1 MKTAIIVFPGTNRDR
16 DMAMAIERASGQK
29 PDLVWYTETEL
40 PKVDLIVVPGGFAYG
55 DYLRSGAMAA
65 RAPAMRSVVERAGAG
80 VAVLGVCNGF
90 QVLTEIGL
98 LPGAL
103 MRNADLKFICR
114 NLDIR
119 VETSASLFTAG
130 YQAGQCISVPVAHN
144 DGNYVADQATLDQ
157 LEGEDRVVFRYVD
170 AERQTTP
177 QGNPAGNPNGSARSI
192 AGILD
197 VNRRV
202 LGFMPHPEN
211 ATDPAVGGTDGQA
224 LFDGLVKAL
233 S

>member
-1 MKTAIIVFPGTNRDR
+1 MKSAIIVFPGTNRDR
-16 DMAMAIERASGQK
+16 DMAMAIKRASGQEAHF
-29 PDLVWYTETEL
+29 VWYTETEF

-55 DYLRSGAMAA
+55 DYLRAGAMAA
-65 RAPAMRSVVERAGAG
+65 RAPAMRAVVERASAG

-98 LPGAL
+98 LQGAL
-103 MRNADLKFICR
+103 MRNAGLKFICR

-130 YQAGQCISVPVAHN
+130 YQPGQCISVPVAHN
-144 DGNYVADQATLDQ
+144 DGNYVADQSTLDQ

-170 AERQTTP
+170 ADGQTTA
-177 QGNPAGNPNGSARSI
+177 QDNPTGNPNGSARSI

-197 VNRRV
+197 ANRRV

>member
-1 MKTAIIVFPGTNRDR
+1 MKSAIIVFPGTNRDR
-16 DMAMAIERASGQK
+16 DMAMAIKRASGRE
-29 PDLVWYTETEL
+29 PHLIWYTETEL

-55 DYLRSGAMAA
+55 DYLRAGAMAA
-65 RAPAMRSVVERAGAG
+65 RAPAMRTVVERASAG

-98 LPGAL
+98 LQGAL
-103 MRNADLKFICR
+103 MRNAGLKFICR
-114 NLDIR
+114 NLHIR

-130 YQAGQCISVPVAHN
+130 YQPGQCISVPVAHN
-144 DGNYVADQATLDQ
+144 DGNYVADQTTLDQ

-170 AERQTTP
+170 ADGETTA
-177 QGNPAGNPNGSARSI
+177 QGNTNGSARSI

-197 VNRRV
+197 ANRRV

>member
-1 MKTAIIVFPGTNRDR
+1 MKSAIIVFPGTNRDR
-16 DMAMAIERASGQK
+16 DMAMAIKRASGQEAHF
-29 PDLVWYTETEL
+29 VWYTETEF

-55 DYLRSGAMAA
+55 DYLRAGAMAA
-65 RAPAMRSVVERAGAG
+65 RAPAMRTVVERASAG

-98 LPGAL
+98 LQGAL
-103 MRNADLKFICR
+103 MRNAGLKFICR
-114 NLDIR
+114 NLHIR

-130 YQAGQCISVPVAHN
+130 YQPGQCISVPVAHN
-144 DGNYVADQATLDQ
+144 DGNYVADQTTLDQ

-170 AERQTTP
+170 ADGETTA
-177 QGNPAGNPNGSARSI
+177 QGNTNGSARSI

-197 VNRRV
+197 ANRRV

>member
-1 MKTAIIVFPGTNRDR
+1 MKSAIIVFPGTNRDR
-16 DMAMAIERASGQK
+16 DMAMAIKRASGQE
-29 PDLVWYTETEL
+29 PHLVWYTETEF

-55 DYLRSGAMAA
+55 DYLRAGAMAA
-65 RAPAMRSVVERAGAG
+65 RAPAMRTVVERASAG

-98 LPGAL
+98 LQGAL
-103 MRNADLKFICR
+103 MRNAGLKFICR

-130 YQAGQCISVPVAHN
+130 YQPGQCISVPVAHN
-144 DGNYVADQATLDQ
+144 DGNYVADQSTLDQ

>member
-1 MKTAIIVFPGTNRDR
+1 MKSAIIVFPGTNRDR
-16 DMAMAIERASGQK
+16 DMAMAIKRASGQE
-29 PDLVWYTETEL
+29 PHFVWYTETEF

-55 DYLRSGAMAA
+55 DYLRAGAMAA
-65 RAPAMRSVVERAGAG
+65 RAPAMRAVVERASAG

-98 LPGAL
+98 LQGAL
-103 MRNADLKFICR
+103 MRNAGLKFICR
-114 NLDIR
+114 NLHIR

-130 YQAGQCISVPVAHN
+130 YQPGQCISVPVAHN
-144 DGNYVADQATLDQ
+144 DGNYVADQTTLDQ

-170 AERQTTP
+170 ADGETTA
-177 QGNPAGNPNGSARSI
+177 QGNTNGSARSI

-197 VNRRV
+197 ANRRV

>member
-1 MKTAIIVFPGTNRDR
+1 
-16 DMAMAIERASGQK
+16 
-29 PDLVWYTETEL
+29 
-40 PKVDLIVVPGGFAYG
+40 
-55 DYLRSGAMAA
+55 MAA
-65 RAPAMRSVVERAGAG
+65 RAPAMRTVVERASAG

-98 LPGAL
+98 LQGAL
-103 MRNADLKFICR
+103 MRNAGLKFICR
-114 NLDIR
+114 NLHIR

-130 YQAGQCISVPVAHN
+130 YQPGQCISVPVAHN
-144 DGNYVADQATLDQ
+144 DGNYVADQTTLDQ

-170 AERQTTP
+170 ADGETTA
-177 QGNPAGNPNGSARSI
+177 QGNTNGSARSI

-197 VNRRV
+197 ANRRV
-202 LGFMPHPEN
+202 LGFMPPPEN